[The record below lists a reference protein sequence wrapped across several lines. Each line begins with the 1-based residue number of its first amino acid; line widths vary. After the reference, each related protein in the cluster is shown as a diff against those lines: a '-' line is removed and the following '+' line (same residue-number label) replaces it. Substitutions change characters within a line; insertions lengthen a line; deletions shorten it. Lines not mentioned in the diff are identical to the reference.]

1 VQGSINPTPNWL
13 WLNMIALI
21 DALAAKLPTV
31 AEHLE
36 AART

>member
-1 VQGSINPTPNWL
+1 
-13 WLNMIALI
+13 MIALI

>member
-1 VQGSINPTPNWL
+1 
-13 WLNMIALI
+13 MIALI

-36 AART
+36 AARP